1 MGEQMSGNNQNQCI
15 YLEDSLETAQR
26 LREPQ
31 PVFSLP
37 QHIANLRTVL
47 LNPENGIV
55 QRRASFTALE
65 RSGEPAAAAVLKEFT
80 ASCLRLDEPKVVK
93 PTSPKHPKGV
103 VTGAVD

>member
-1 MGEQMSGNNQNQCI
+1 MSGNNQNQCI

-47 LNPENGIV
+47 LNPENDIV
-55 QRRASFTALE
+55 QRRASFTVLE
-65 RSGEPAAAAVLKEFT
+65 RSGEPAAADVLKEFT
-80 ASCLRLDEPKVVK
+80 ASGLALDEPKVVK
-93 PTSPKHPKGV
+93 PTSPKHPEGI
-103 VTGAVD
+103 VTGAVN